1 MRPVSPKCKNPW
13 LPQEDEASQRRRTLI
28 RKRCMDA
35 DSFGAEEFFAEL
47 DLLGEAE
54 VQRLFDTGAY
64 APRQEPFV
72 REWLLRRAEERARR
86 REEGDRG

>member
-1 MRPVSPKCKNPW
+1 MEP
-13 LPQEDEASQRRRTLI
+13 
-28 RKRCMDA
+28 

-54 VQRLFDTGAY
+54 VQRRLEASDY
-64 APRQEPFV
+64 VPRQEPFV

-86 REEGDRG
+86 QAERDG